1 VHSALRLPS
10 PTPFIPAPMSRIP
23 EETIQQV
30 LAATDIVEVVGRYVK
45 LRRAGGNFVGLCPF
59 HNEKSPSFNVS
70 PSRSSYH
77 CFGCGV
83 GGTAIRFIM
92 EHDGMSFV
100 EAVKRL
106 ADAAG
111 IRIQDEVWD
120 ANAEAA
126 AKLRSSLV
134 RLHKSAADWYHQIL
148 MKSPLGEP
156 GRVYLK
162 SRGITSA
169 VAKNWLIGYSP
180 GSPQLLRQW
189 AGENR
194 FSQALLLE
202 SGILTEN
209 ERGAYPRFR
218 DRLMF
223 PIRND
228 NGEVIA
234 FSGRLLQADA
244 KAAKYLNSP
253 ETPIFSKSKVLFGF
267 DKSRRAIS
275 KAGQVI
281 VCEGQI
287 DVIMVFEAGLENVV
301 AAQGTAFTE
310 QQGRLLKRHADDVV
324 LCYDS
329 DNAGLKAAERTFQIL
344 APTGLNI
351 KMVALPQGEDPD
363 SLIRKEGA
371 EAFAARIAGAQEFLD
386 YQMDRAMANPSMEQM
401 GERVRFAEKV
411 AANIRLLES
420 PMARETAMQRVA
432 LRLGLADAAIR
443 RQVGTGTPAKE
454 KPTAPGATG
463 DRPGRALL
471 GSQDKTAMLLCRMA
485 LAKPEVLKWLR
496 TVERPDLLKDLP
508 GTELLGMVWQGR
520 FDPHDATSMSS
531 YLATLDRDA
540 ESALTQVLAG
550 AEAKGGV
557 EDAQQAL
564 ASLELLR
571 MQTEIQRLQT
581 QLKSHGLPADAAM
594 QMQLKVISLQ
604 KEYLDRIR
612 PETDSA

>member
-1 VHSALRLPS
+1 
-10 PTPFIPAPMSRIP
+10 MSRIP

-202 SGILTEN
+202 SGILTES

-310 QQGRLLKRHADDVV
+310 PQGRLLKRHADDVV

-386 YQMDRAMANPSMEQM
+386 YQMDRAMANPAMEQM